1 MKSTVVL
8 FFLLTLS
15 SRALAQEPITK
26 LDTTNSQISA
36 VFDVEAEFP
45 GGMEAL
51 NKFIQDNINL
61 MEVIEFSDKEMYNK
75 VHVRFLVT
83 KDGSIE
89 NADILKAGA
98 YCPPCNK
105 EALRVVNSMPK
116 WHPAL
121 RDGKPTATFVRLPI
135 IFSIQ

>member
-8 FFLLTLS
+8 FFLITLN
-15 SRALAQEPITK
+15 SRAWGQEPISTPDS
-26 LDTTNSQISA
+26 LQI
-36 VFDVEAEFP
+36 FWEEPEAYFP
-45 GGMEAL
+45 GGTDSL
-51 NKFIQDNINL
+51 RKFLFQNISIT
-61 MEVIEFSDKEMYNK
+61 EEMYALAKDGMNNK
-75 VHVRFLVT
+75 IIVRFVVNEEGNIR
-83 KDGSIE
+83 DAQIE
-89 NADILKAGA
+89 KAGA

-105 EALRVVNSMPK
+105 EALRVVNSMPQ

>member
-1 MKSTVVL
+1 MKTTFAL
-8 FFLLTLS
+8 FFLLTFSSISWAQVPTMTTDSLRILS
-15 SRALAQEPITK
+15 DEP
-26 LDTTNSQISA
+26 
-36 VFDVEAEFP
+36 EAYFP
-45 GGMEAL
+45 GDIKAL
-51 NKFIQDNINL
+51 RIFL
-61 MEVIEFSDKEMYNK
+61 IENVQITEEMYAYAKDGMHNK
-75 VHVRFLVT
+75 IIVRFVVNEE
-83 KDGSIE
+83 GNIE
-89 NADILKAGA
+89 DAQIEKAGA